1 MKNMNKSV
9 TVGMCGFLAW
19 AAGSMAEEP
28 TSLLAGKAPAGLRL
42 AWDRLR
48 SSIPTPRYAPSKSTP
63 TVAGSGVTASN
74 KMSLASAPVPT
85 DRTKSRPPEPVQS
98 FRNVEMRSLQGNR
111 IKKRGHPERSAA
123 RAKAGRH
130 GVEGSRESWQD
141 HQTRPNIVPA
151 FHGILRLR
159 DARHLRP
166 PGIAPPQ
173 NDPVFF

>member
-1 MKNMNKSV
+1 MVN
-9 TVGMCGFLAW
+9 
-19 AAGSMAEEP
+19 
-28 TSLLAGKAPAGLRL
+28 
-42 AWDRLR
+42 RLR
-48 SSIPTPRYAPSKSTP
+48 
-63 TVAGSGVTASN
+63 AG
-74 KMSLASAPVPT
+74 
-85 DRTKSRPPEPVQS
+85 R
-98 FRNVEMRSLQGNR
+98 QGNR

-130 GVEGSRESWQD
+130 GVEGSRESSQD

-173 NDPVFF
+173 NDPVFFDAIAL

>member
-1 MKNMNKSV
+1 MTQT
-9 TVGMCGFLAW
+9 TVRLSKYSNAFLTSESSGRH
-19 AAGSMAEEP
+19 GS
-28 TSLLAGKAPAGLRL
+28 
-42 AWDRLR
+42 
-48 SSIPTPRYAPSKSTP
+48 
-63 TVAGSGVTASN
+63 AS
-74 KMSLASAPVPT
+74 
-85 DRTKSRPPEPVQS
+85 
-98 FRNVEMRSLQGNR
+98 QGNR

-130 GVEGSRESWQD
+130 GVEGSRESSED

-173 NDPVFF
+173 NDPVFFDAIALARRGIQFAALNRGRVANGLASQDARFS

>member
-1 MKNMNKSV
+1 
-9 TVGMCGFLAW
+9 
-19 AAGSMAEEP
+19 
-28 TSLLAGKAPAGLRL
+28 
-42 AWDRLR
+42 
-48 SSIPTPRYAPSKSTP
+48 
-63 TVAGSGVTASN
+63 
-74 KMSLASAPVPT
+74 
-85 DRTKSRPPEPVQS
+85 
-98 FRNVEMRSLQGNR
+98 MRSLQGNR

-173 NDPVFF
+173 NDPVFFDAIALALALNDLEIGSLSV

>member
-1 MKNMNKSV
+1 VSFGKKLPAKSSREIMPSSKN
-9 TVGMCGFLAW
+9 AR
-19 AAGSMAEEP
+19 
-28 TSLLAGKAPAGLRL
+28 AGKG
-42 AWDRLR
+42 DC
-48 SSIPTPRYAPSKSTP
+48 
-63 TVAGSGVTASN
+63 
-74 KMSLASAPVPT
+74 
-85 DRTKSRPPEPVQS
+85 E
-98 FRNVEMRSLQGNR
+98 QGDR

-173 NDPVFF
+173 NDPVFFDAIAL

>member
-1 MKNMNKSV
+1 MRTRQASKLRAV
-9 TVGMCGFLAW
+9 LCGASHDR
-19 AAGSMAEEP
+19 A
-28 TSLLAGKAPAGLRL
+28 LR
-42 AWDRLR
+42 
-48 SSIPTPRYAPSKSTP
+48 
-63 TVAGSGVTASN
+63 
-74 KMSLASAPVPT
+74 
-85 DRTKSRPPEPVQS
+85 
-98 FRNVEMRSLQGNR
+98 EMDDDAVSDLQGNR